1 MSDHDDPYK
10 WFYMEPKSV
19 YVLAW
24 KILRGLIFLALLLV
38 FIAVV
43 LVLI

>member
-1 MSDHDDPYK
+1 MDKHDDPYK

-19 YVLAW
+19 YVRAW
-24 KILRGLIFLALLLV
+24 QILRSLIFLALLLV